1 MNQQINE
8 SVMTIIIPYTTSS
21 TMNNQI
27 INSILWRLF
36 SFIFFMNNYN
46 VFNNSIRN
54 NISDGYGIRLATLL
68 DTALDLETELG
79 TFTRYGTESKEW
91 DILQRKEGR

>member
-1 MNQQINE
+1 
-8 SVMTIIIPYTTSS
+8 
-21 TMNNQI
+21 
-27 INSILWRLF
+27 
-36 SFIFFMNNYN
+36 MNNYN

-79 TFTRYGTESKEW
+79 TFTRYGTESKE
-91 DILQRKEGR
+91 